1 VGSDAGAGA
10 GGPVAPGLWAYPVL
24 LPADEGFTVVCVG
37 SAGQPTEVV
46 ITRDGTAPDAG
57 SIELTTTPVE
67 GGVQVEP
74 VFDPPELSQFRW
86 VSGPVDSIDC
96 ATAEGYVEYRRVPAT
111 IQAADLPSTV
121 CVIGIDEAGNE
132 SKPAAITVE

>member
-1 VGSDAGAGA
+1 MI
-10 GGPVAPGLWAYPVL
+10 
-24 LPADEGFTVVCVG
+24 LPTDEGFTLVCVG
-37 SAGQPTEVV
+37 SADQPTEIV
-46 ITRDGTAPDAG
+46 IKADGTAPDPG
-57 SIELTTTPVE
+57 TIELTTTKVE

-74 VFDPPELSQFRW
+74 VFDPPELTAFRW

-132 SKPAAITVE
+132 SKPAAIKVE